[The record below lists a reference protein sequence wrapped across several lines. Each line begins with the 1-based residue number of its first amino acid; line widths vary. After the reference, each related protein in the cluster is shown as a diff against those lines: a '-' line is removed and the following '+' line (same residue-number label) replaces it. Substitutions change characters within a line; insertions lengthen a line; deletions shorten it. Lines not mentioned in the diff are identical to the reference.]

1 MVARG
6 QWDAVQTP
14 LPAVTPD
21 LAKKLQVGWFI
32 NAPGDGEL
40 SPHNVPGFVKE
51 AALGG
56 DGVTCAGS
64 ELTADHPRARSGVWY
79 VSARTTENP
88 RAR

>member
-1 MVARG
+1 MACTMAVFFAPCSIATQG
-6 QWDAVQTP
+6 QA
-14 LPAVTPD
+14 
-21 LAKKLQVGWFI
+21 
-32 NAPGDGEL
+32 GDGEP
-40 SPHNVPGFVKE
+40 SPHNVPAFVKE

-64 ELTADHPRARSGVWY
+64 ELTADHSRARRGVWY